1 MRKNDKFVYSIFVSC
16 KFLCNFAAHSGDVPG
31 QQPEDREG
39 IRCKSGTV
47 PATVDAYY

>member
-1 MRKNDKFVYSIFVSC
+1 MIVQVTKKM
-16 KFLCNFAAHSGDVPG
+16 CNFATHSGDVLG

-47 PATVDAYY
+47 PATVYAYY

>member
-1 MRKNDKFVYSIFVSC
+1 M
-16 KFLCNFAAHSGDVPG
+16 CNFATHSGDVLG
-31 QQPEDREG
+31 QQPKDREG